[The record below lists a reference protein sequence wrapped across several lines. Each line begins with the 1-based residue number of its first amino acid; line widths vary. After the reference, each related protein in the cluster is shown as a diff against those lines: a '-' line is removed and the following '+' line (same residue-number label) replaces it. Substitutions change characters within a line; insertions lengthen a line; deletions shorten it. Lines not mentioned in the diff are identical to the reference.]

1 MKVIHILKKGF
12 IVKKCIPFLFFSSR
26 VVIELLYVVMFY
38 IFETF
43 EKAIKDTS
51 FFDVL
56 FNIRGSV
63 GCI

>member
-1 MKVIHILKKGF
+1 
-12 IVKKCIPFLFFSSR
+12 
-26 VVIELLYVVMFY
+26 MFY
-38 IFETF
+38 IFERF

-51 FFDVL
+51 FIDVL